1 MSLKYVTIH
10 CIYLYTCFQ
19 TKCCTIAL
27 EIKDVL
33 SLLYCNMHI
42 PSFVHYIVHFN
53 PYYFIQQFILRPSL
67 SGHVCRMILSRTVT
81 RTSNLLLRSM
91 TSKVEQAKDA
101 AAERAVRDHVYD
113 GCRLG
118 VGSGSTVVYA
128 VKHLSVLVNK
138 AGFKVTCVPTSF
150 QVRPLSSYKF
160 SDLNNNYQIKS
171 YC

>member
-1 MSLKYVTIH
+1 
-10 CIYLYTCFQ
+10 
-19 TKCCTIAL
+19 
-27 EIKDVL
+27 
-33 SLLYCNMHI
+33 
-42 PSFVHYIVHFN
+42 
-53 PYYFIQQFILRPSL
+53 
-67 SGHVCRMILSRTVT
+67 MILSRTVT